1 MSVKLDGNGYEDV
14 LRAIEQDC
22 KKVDPLQNIK
32 GPSAYKA
39 QAEISGEAMLLFKHY
54 GLESEA
60 ETFTIN
66 LPCPDP
72 PVRMGPP
79 FLKKEKRKKKAVT
92 GAGGGEARASG
103 ATGGASFLEERR
115 AERGGEAEERGSL
128 SRIGNSEK
136 AGSGGGHGRW
146 GQGPLADPR
155 GAGFP
160 FLFVGRR

>member
-32 GPSAYKA
+32 GPSTYKA

-54 GLESEA
+54 GLESES

-92 GAGGGEARASG
+92 GTGGEAKASG

-115 AERGGEAEERGSL
+115 AGREGEAEGGRSS

-136 AGSGGGHGRW
+136 AGSGEGHGRW
-146 GQGPLADPR
+146 GQGPLADPAR